1 MDRVIEMEPYF
12 WVVQN
17 LNAWIYYFEG
27 RQQEALEACRIGRD
41 LKPDYILNN
50 RLFFLNYAKLG
61 DAEHATAELQTI
73 VHNYPVAGHFP
84 DEINTACKTRVI
96 EGLFRWLIDVNIN
109 KPIPASGMNGQPF
122 YIAWWYA
129 IVGDKEKSLY
139 WLEKNME
146 TKGRL
151 YTYFNLIALNPDF
164 DLLRND
170 SRFLSMINE
179 IGLTPYHKIEPKLT
193 R

>member
-1 MDRVIEMEPYF
+1 MSEKIT
-12 WVVQN
+12 
-17 LNAWIYYFEG
+17 LNVAYYFNT
-27 RQQEALEACRIGRD
+27 CFH
-41 LKPDYILNN
+41 DYFGYTPGEVKKKNLTDREPLSDNN
-50 RLFFLNYAKLG
+50 PFDELSSAK
-61 DAEHATAELQTI
+61 EPTARGLTI
-73 VHNYPVAGHFP
+73 VHNYPMAGLFP
-84 DEINTACKTRVI
+84 DEINAACKTRGI

-129 IVGDKEKSLY
+129 IAGDKEKSLY

-170 SRFLSMINE
+170 SRFLSMIDE
-179 IGLTPYHKIEPKLT
+179 IGLTPYHKREPKLT